1 MISYIIIGLL
11 IIVVMFFIVSIYNKL
26 VMLKLNTNK
35 SFANIDVLLKQRAEE
50 IPNLIKVLKENI
62 RYEEAT
68 LTKLT
73 KLRTDFLNASN
84 VDDKVKASN
93 EINATMKSIFL
104 VSENYPELKSNTN
117 FMRLQQRVSEVENAI
132 ADRRE
137 YFNESI
143 NMYNIGIKEFPALIL
158 AKLIFYK
165 EKELLQI
172 SDEEKKYDGIK
183 F

>member
-11 IIVVMFFIVSIYNKL
+11 IVTLIAFVVSAYNKL

-35 SFANIDVLLKQRAEE
+35 AFANIDVLLKQRADE
-50 IPNLIKVLKENI
+50 IPNLIKVVKENT

-73 KLRTDFLNASN
+73 KLRTDFLNSSN
-84 VDDKVKASN
+84 TNDKVKMSN
-93 EINATMKSIFL
+93 EINTAMKSIFL
-104 VSENYPELKSNTN
+104 VSENYPELKSSTN
-117 FMRLQQRVSEVENAI
+117 FMRLQQRVSEVEDTI

-137 YFNESI
+137 YYNESV
-143 NMYNIGIKEFPALIL
+143 NMYNIGIKEFPTLVL

-172 SDEEKKYDGIK
+172 SKEEKKYDGIK

>member
-11 IIVVMFFIVSIYNKL
+11 IIVVIFFIVSIYNKL

-35 SFANIDVLLKQRAEE
+35 SFANIDVLLKQRADE

-73 KLRTDFLNASN
+73 KLRTDFLNTSN
-84 VDDKVKASN
+84 VDDKIKTSN
-93 EINATMKSIFL
+93 EINAMMKSIFL
-104 VSENYPELKSNTN
+104 VSENYPELKSSTN
-117 FMRLQQRVSEVENAI
+117 FMRLQQRVSEVENYI

-143 NMYNIGIKEFPALIL
+143 NMYNIGIKEFPSVIL

-165 EKELLQI
+165 KKELLQI
-172 SDEEKKYDGIK
+172 SEQEKKYDGVK

>member
-1 MISYIIIGLL
+1 MIFYIIIGLL
-11 IIVVMFFIVSIYNKL
+11 IIMLTLFIVSTYNKL
-26 VMLKLNTNK
+26 VMLKLNTYK
-35 SFANIDVLLKQRAEE
+35 SFANIDILLKQRAEE
-50 IPNLIKVLKENI
+50 IPNLIKVVKENI
-62 RYEEAT
+62 RYEETT

-93 EINATMKSIFL
+93 EINTTMKSIFL
-104 VSENYPELKSNTN
+104 VSENYPELKSNTS
-117 FMRLQQRVSEVENAI
+117 FMRLQQRVSEVENTI

-158 AKLIFYK
+158 AKLISYK
-165 EKELLQI
+165 RKELLQI
-172 SDEEKKYDGIK
+172 NEDEKKYDGIK

>member
-11 IIVVMFFIVSIYNKL
+11 IIVVIFFIVSIYNKL
-26 VMLKLNTNK
+26 VMLKFNINK
-35 SFANIDVLLKQRAEE
+35 SFANIDVLLKQRADE

-73 KLRTDFLNASN
+73 KLRTDFLNTSN
-84 VDDKVKASN
+84 VDDKVKTSN
-93 EINATMKSIFL
+93 EINAMMKSIFL
-104 VSENYPELKSNTN
+104 VSENYPELKSSTN
-117 FMRLQQRVSEVENAI
+117 FMRLQQRVSEVENYI

-143 NMYNIGIKEFPALIL
+143 NMYNIGIKEFPSIIL

-172 SDEEKKYDGIK
+172 SEQEKKYDGIK

>member
-1 MISYIIIGLL
+1 MISYIIIVLL
-11 IIVVMFFIVSIYNKL
+11 IITLIIFVISAYNKL
-26 VMLKLNTNK
+26 VILKLNTNK
-35 SFANIDVLLKQRAEE
+35 SFANIDVLLKQRADE
-50 IPNLIKVLKENI
+50 IPNLIKVIKENT

-68 LTKLT
+68 LIKLT
-73 KLRTDFLNASN
+73 KLRTDFLNSSN
-84 VDDKVKASN
+84 TNDKVKTSN
-93 EINATMKSIFL
+93 DINAAIKSIFL

-117 FMRLQQRVSEVENAI
+117 FMRLQMRVSEVEDAI
-132 ADRRE
+132 VDRRE
-137 YFNESI
+137 YYNESI

-172 SDEEKKYDGIK
+172 SEDEKKYDGIK